1 LLQVSR
7 VSFVPK
13 RFLFVFWRGTS
24 KKRTRNETEMLL
36 FCWLFAR
43 MGNLWETNIIN
54 PDTDSVFFSLMVE
67 GWHFHTERDREAG
80 DLCGVFIRGVSKRDS
95 QIQLHYKY
103 KRGWSSCCFFFVFCL
118 CFCLL
123 FVLFG
128 LLKKTLRLRKRQY
141 PCCPN

>member
-1 LLQVSR
+1 
-7 VSFVPK
+7 
-13 RFLFVFWRGTS
+13 
-24 KKRTRNETEMLL
+24 
-36 FCWLFAR
+36 

-103 KRGWSSCCFFFVFCL
+103 KRGWSSCCFFF
-118 CFCLL
+118 CFL
-123 FVLFG
+123 FVFLSFVCLVWALEEDLEIEKKAIS
-128 LLKKTLRLRKRQY
+128 LLSQLVVWCLKYHR
-141 PCCPN
+141 